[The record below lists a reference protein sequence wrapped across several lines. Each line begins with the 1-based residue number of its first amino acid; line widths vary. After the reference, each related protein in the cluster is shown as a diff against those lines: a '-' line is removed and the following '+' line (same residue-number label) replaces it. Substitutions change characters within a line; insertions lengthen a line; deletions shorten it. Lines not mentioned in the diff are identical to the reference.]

1 MPNFIFVS
9 TNHCNFHFSSSYM
22 TECQRRPFSGRT
34 PSTIARRPSTG
45 SLNTFPDCFFGSVT
59 NRIYDAFINGDYSK
73 AVDEVHNLM
82 KGREMPRRVKAF
94 LLSCYFRL
102 MEWDKCAK
110 YSEGEGSHTEEWSL
124 GPALAYSRHNKQIG
138 GAGGADTLALID
150 AIVDGSLASAQ
161 IMLLEDNSLSNEE
174 RSLLESIICFLEG
187 DIEKALNLDPGLN
200 DYNKCLYRFMLGS
213 LSPDEFPD
221 LTDPIRSD
229 FTELT
234 NLNRVANGSWE
245 LPSKIK
251 CDYTEF
257 NRQLFLM
264 LSDESAVEYL
274 SKIYHTNSCL
284 KNVAGA
290 NLLIFLCK
298 TDQFDKASDLI
309 SESSS
314 IRSVF
319 RQQEDFILLDLLA
332 RSQSEARAQEAVH
345 ELRDRIAE
353 LCEKG
358 GPIKELNGLTCV
370 LTKYFF
376 DHNLKNDM
384 NELLQLTAEYLH
396 DTDDWNMHLGHFHYI
411 SKNFRD
417 ACICYAKVIDK
428 YESHPERLLQLPGVT
443 LANFCVS
450 LILTDQ
456 NERAETVMHKVEEAE
471 AAILDDRVSRT
482 SSLVINT
489 VVGYLY
495 CSKGNWEFGIERIMA
510 AVDSAVPALDEE
522 TWFYCK
528 QSFMQLLD
536 ALVVGSGPILSDDFI
551 RLVEQFLAA
560 TIENHDATL
569 IQTTGNTISYEAKR
583 ILRLFK
589 KAVYE

>member
-1 MPNFIFVS
+1 M
-9 TNHCNFHFSSSYM
+9 M
-22 TECQRRPFSGRT
+22 QGR
-34 PSTIARRPSTG
+34 
-45 SLNTFPDCFFGSVT
+45 D
-59 NRIYDAFINGDYSK
+59 
-73 AVDEVHNLM
+73 
-82 KGREMPRRVKAF
+82 MPRRVKAF
-94 LLSCYFRL
+94 LVSCYYNL
-102 MEWDKCAK
+102 MEWDKCVK

-124 GPALAYSRHNKQIG
+124 GPALAYSRHNQHKE
-138 GAGGADTLALID
+138 GAGGSDTLALIN
-150 AIVDGSLASAQ
+150 AIMHGSVASAQ
-161 IMLLEDNSLSNEE
+161 SMLLEDNSLSNEE
-174 RSLLESIICFLEG
+174 RSLLESIICFMEG
-187 DIEKALNLDPGLN
+187 DIEQALTLDPGLN
-200 DYNKCLYRFMLGS
+200 DYNKLLYRFMLGS

-234 NLNRVANGSWE
+234 NLNRAANGSWE

-251 CDYTEF
+251 CHYTEF
-257 NRQLFLM
+257 NKQLFLM

-274 SKIYHTNSCL
+274 SKIYHTNSRL

-290 NLLIFLCK
+290 NLLILLCK
-298 TDQFDKASDLI
+298 TDQFEKASDLI

-319 RQQEDFILLDLLA
+319 RQQEDFILLDLLT
-332 RSQSEARAQEAVH
+332 RSQSEPHAQEAVH

-353 LCEKG
+353 LCEIG

-376 DHNLKNDM
+376 DNNLTNDM

-417 ACICYAKVIDK
+417 ACISYAKVIDK
-428 YESHPERLLQLPGVT
+428 YETEPERLLKLPGVS

-456 NERAETVMHKVEEAE
+456 NEHAESVMHKVEEAE
-471 AAILDDRVSRT
+471 AAILDERVSRT

-489 VVGYLY
+489 VLGHLY

-510 AVDSAVPALDEE
+510 AVDSAAPALDEE

-536 ALVVGSGPILSDDFI
+536 ALIVGSGPVLSDDFI
-551 RLVEQFLAA
+551 RLVEQFLAT
-560 TIENHDATL
+560 TIENHDVTL
-569 IQTTGNTISYEAKR
+569 IQSTGNTISYEAKR
-583 ILRLFK
+583 ILTLFK